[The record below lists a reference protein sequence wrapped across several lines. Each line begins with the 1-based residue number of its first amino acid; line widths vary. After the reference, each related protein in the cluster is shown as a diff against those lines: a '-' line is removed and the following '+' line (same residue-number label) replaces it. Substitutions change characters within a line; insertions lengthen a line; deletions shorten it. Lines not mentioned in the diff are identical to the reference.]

1 LPCVAMAGQI
11 KGTAFAV
18 LIDKAMLALDESER
32 LNGRFQFGITRDVR
46 KAENSCARGRIF
58 ENRLKIFSGRGAK
71 INALLRHSFALLL
84 RGIVSSPQK
93 TLVRG
98 GMSVGQRVAMI
109 GGETIVRNA
118 LFGEVVKREEVPGPL
133 AKTGFEMLGAAVAP
147 DGDRIK
153 GSVEEVRRKKTSKN
167 VKDKEEIVRVGV
179 RTVTDIVAVL
189 REATAVLQ
197 ELEYDNKILCVD
209 TGLVAVP
216 RRRVKGKTSKIDEDE
231 ELTRLKVGALLLV
244 LVSLPE
250 TMVEMLLAL
259 LVLHGEV
266 VRGGGVVKAAHLLRQ
281 LAEAKAVVARELPE
295 VATRR
300 THAHPPLQ
308 PQEAAQRHT
317 MHA

>member
-1 LPCVAMAGQI
+1 
-11 KGTAFAV
+11 
-18 LIDKAMLALDESER
+18 
-32 LNGRFQFGITRDVR
+32 
-46 KAENSCARGRIF
+46 
-58 ENRLKIFSGRGAK
+58 
-71 INALLRHSFALLL
+71 
-84 RGIVSSPQK
+84 
-93 TLVRG
+93 
-98 GMSVGQRVAMI
+98 MI
-109 GGETIVRNA
+109 GGKKIVRNA
-118 LFGEVVKREEVPGPL
+118 LLGEVVKREEVPGPL

-153 GSVEEVRRKKTSKN
+153 GGVEEIRRKKPSKN
-167 VKDKEEIVRVGV
+167 VKDKEEIVLVGV

-189 REATAVLQ
+189 REATAVLH

-216 RRRVKGKTSKIDEDE
+216 RRGVKGKTSKIDEDE

-244 LVSLPE
+244 LVSLPA
-250 TMVEMLLAL
+250 TIVEMLLAA

-295 VATRR
+295 VTSRIA
-300 THAHPPLQ
+300 HAHPPLQ

>member
-1 LPCVAMAGQI
+1 MAGQI

-32 LNGRFQFGITRDVR
+32 LNGRFEFGVTRDVR

-58 ENRLKIFSGRGAK
+58 ENWLKILSGRGAK
-71 INALLRHSFALLL
+71 INALLRHSFAFLL

-109 GGETIVRNA
+109 GGKKIVRNA
-118 LFGEVVKREEVPGPL
+118 LLGEVVKREEMPGPL

-147 DGDRIK
+147 DRDRIK
-153 GSVEEVRRKKTSKN
+153 GGVEEIRGKQPSKN
-167 VKDKEEIVRVGV
+167 VKDKEKIILVGV

-189 REATAVLQ
+189 REATAVLH

-216 RRRVKGKTSKIDEDE
+216 GRGVKGKTSKIDEDE

-244 LVSLPE
+244 LVTLP
-250 TMVEMLLAL
+250 TTIVEMLLAM
-259 LVLHGEV
+259 LVLNGEV
-266 VRGGGVVKAAHLLRQ
+266 VRGSGIVKAAHLLRQ

-295 VATRR
+295 VTTRI
-300 THAHPPLQ
+300 THAHPTLQ

-317 MHA
+317 MHT